1 MKKVIT
7 IFAIIFVTV
16 MAVMVPVARELI
28 FCWKR
33 VDFNVS
39 ASEINSDVK
48 SALGLKA
55 KSSVLM
61 EANSNK
67 VLYEDNAN
75 KQLAPASMTKVMTM
89 LIVMEEIDAGRLSLN
104 DKTIISEYSAS
115 QEGSE
120 CFLDAGHSYTIGEL
134 IKSVAVASAND
145 SCVALAEAVC
155 GDEKLFVNKMNE
167 RAKALGMKNTNYA
180 NCTGLD
186 ASGHKSTAYDLCL
199 AIKALSK
206 YDIISNF
213 EKTWMYD
220 MKHKNGRVTG
230 LTNTNRL
237 VRNNPDCYMAKT
249 GHTDDAGYCIVV
261 YGKRGGTDMI
271 ACVMGLDDSATR
283 FEEVTKLLNYGF
295 ANYESQLLIEKDK
308 PMGEARV
315 RGGKI
320 KTVPYYPEE
329 DIYGFTK
336 KGEKLNPEIVQTLDS
351 EVVKAPINEGD
362 NIGKLEIFLDG
373 EISNETGLEVRE
385 NVEPWGVKDI
395 VVELIG

>member
-1 MKKVIT
+1 
-7 IFAIIFVTV
+7 
-16 MAVMVPVARELI
+16 
-28 FCWKR
+28 
-33 VDFNVS
+33 
-39 ASEINSDVK
+39 
-48 SALGLKA
+48 
-55 KSSVLM
+55 M
-61 EANSNK
+61 EANSTK

-75 KQLAPASMTKVMTM
+75 TPLAPASMTKVMTM
-89 LIVMEEIDAGRLSLN
+89 LIVMEEIDAGKLSLN
-104 DKTIISEYSAS
+104 DKTIISEYAAS

-167 RAKALGMKNTNYA
+167 RAKALGMKNTNYV

-186 ASGHKSTAYDLCL
+186 ETGHKSTAYDLCL
-199 AIKALSK
+199 SIKALAK

-220 MKHKNGRVTG
+220 MVHKNGRVTG

-237 VRNNPDCYMAKT
+237 IRNNPDCYMAKT

-261 YGKRGGTDMI
+261 YGKRGGSDMI
-271 ACVMGLDDSATR
+271 ACVMGLDDSSTR

-295 ANYESQLLIEKDK
+295 TNYESQLLVKKDK
-308 PMGEARV
+308 SMGEV
-315 RGGKI
+315 RIGGGKI
-320 KTVPYYPEE
+320 KTIPYYAEE
-329 DIYGFTK
+329 NIYGFSK
-336 KGEKLNPEIVQTLDS
+336 KGEKLSPEIVQTLDNK
-351 EVVKAPINEGD
+351 VVKAPIKKGD

-373 EISNETGLEVRE
+373 EKSNSTELEVRE
-385 NVEPWGVKDI
+385 DVEPWSVKDI